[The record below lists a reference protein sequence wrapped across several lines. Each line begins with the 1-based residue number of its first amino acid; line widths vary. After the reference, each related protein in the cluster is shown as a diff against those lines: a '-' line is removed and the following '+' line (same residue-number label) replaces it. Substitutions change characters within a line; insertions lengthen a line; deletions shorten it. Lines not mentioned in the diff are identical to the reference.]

1 MLIFAVSEEKQIKNT
16 YIMKKIL
23 MAAFVAA
30 TLCTGTAFAQP
41 AAVKKIIETAKT
53 DNQTMHHLDILSN
66 RFGGR
71 LLGSD
76 AYENASEWMLREFK
90 KWGIEAH
97 LEEAGEIPVG
107 FNRGPWFGR
116 MIGGDQ
122 PMNLHFC
129 TPSFTSGTKGLQRG
143 HVLIEPQS
151 QADFDRMKHQLKGA
165 WVLVGGTN
173 AGWPIPHSAKDD
185 SIRNEQKAKNAEI
198 AKKNMEIRMKNRA
211 RTWSLPFFS
220 MTTQQAVKSVV
231 WERSMPPT
239 Q

>member
-1 MLIFAVSEEKQIKNT
+1 MLIFAVTEEKQIKNT

-143 HVLIEPQS
+143 HVLIEPQLIS
-151 QADFDRMKHQLKGA
+151 TA
-165 WVLVGGTN
+165 
-173 AGWPIPHSAKDD
+173 
-185 SIRNEQKAKNAEI
+185 
-198 AKKNMEIRMKNRA
+198 
-211 RTWSLPFFS
+211 
-220 MTTQQAVKSVV
+220 
-231 WERSMPPT
+231 
-239 Q
+239 